1 MDNFTSAVSH
11 EHGISGKGSVS
22 HPSITVKDKNNN
34 NNNSNDSD
42 NNNNEIHRERE
53 NK

>member
-11 EHGISGKGSVS
+11 EHGISDKGSVS
-22 HPSITVKDKNNN
+22 HPSMTVKDKNNT
-34 NNNSNDSD
+34 NNSDDSD
-42 NNNNEIHRERE
+42 NNNNKIHRERE